1 MTVAVSN
8 VPLINFR
15 TEFEQYLRLFSN
27 SGFKQAVFGCRLR
40 PVRIPSLTWN
50 GLPNQLLTLMV
61 QRTMVGVECYIA
73 AAVEYELSR
82 RGPLTPEVVSILN
95 SPLSLDR
102 RAVVAL
108 YDKLPEL
115 LDPSLKLS
123 ERNAPLFRGMRAFY
137 KVVRN
142 PIFQGGEIGTSG
154 DDYDHVAAAFGLIAD
169 VYDWI
174 DSWYTAFPGGW
185 QHLRAT
191 RRSIHTI
198 WEAARV

>member
-8 VPLINFR
+8 VPLINVR
-15 TEFEQYLRLFSN
+15 TEFEQYLRLFTN
-27 SGFKQAVFGCRLR
+27 TGFKQAVFGCRLR

-61 QRTMVGVECYIA
+61 QRTIVGLECYVA

-82 RGPLTPEVVSILN
+82 RGPLTPEVVSSLN
-95 SPLSLDR
+95 NPLSLDR

-115 LDPSLKLS
+115 LDASLKLS
-123 ERNAPLFRGMRAFY
+123 VRNAALFGGMKAFY
-137 KVVRN
+137 KAVRN
-142 PIFQGGEIGTSG
+142 PIFQGGEIGVSG
-154 DDYDHVAAAFGLIAD
+154 DDYDHVASAFELIAD

-174 DSWYTAFPGGW
+174 DVWYTAFPAGW

-191 RRSIHTI
+191 RTRSSAT
-198 WEAARV
+198 

>member
-1 MTVAVSN
+1 MTVAVSS
-8 VPLINFR
+8 VPLINVR

-27 SGFKQAVFGCRLR
+27 TGFKQAVFGCRLR

-61 QRTMVGVECYIA
+61 QRTIVGLECYVA
-73 AAVEYELSR
+73 AAVEYELSK
-82 RGPLTPEVVSILN
+82 RGPLTPEVVSSLN
-95 SPLSLDR
+95 NPLSLDR

-115 LDPSLKLS
+115 LDASLKLS
-123 ERNAPLFRGMRAFY
+123 VRNAALFGGMKTFY
-137 KVVRN
+137 KAVRN
-142 PIFQGGEIGTSG
+142 PIFQGGEIGVSG
-154 DDYDHVAAAFGLIAD
+154 DDYDHVASAFELIAD

-174 DSWYTAFPGGW
+174 DAWYTAFPAGW

-191 RRSIHTI
+191 RKSIHAT
-198 WEAARV
+198 WEAGRV